1 MQTGCAAVQD
11 RAAALGCLTMFS
23 MFFKHNSEMICVF
36 RFTVSIHAAL
46 LRLLEC

>member
-23 MFFKHNSEMICVF
+23 MFFKHNSEMLCVF